1 MNQPPVGPLI
11 IMSGL
16 PPVMT
21 LGFSLIETTFRLVTL
36 Y

>member
-11 IMSGL
+11 IKSGL
-16 PPVMT
+16 PVMT
-21 LGFSLIETTFRLVTL
+21 LGFSLIETTFLLVTL